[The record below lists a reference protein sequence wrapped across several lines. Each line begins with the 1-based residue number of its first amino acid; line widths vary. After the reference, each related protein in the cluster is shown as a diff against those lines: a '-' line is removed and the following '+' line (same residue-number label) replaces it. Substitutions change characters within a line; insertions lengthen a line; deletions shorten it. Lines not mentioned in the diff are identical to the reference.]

1 MTSASTPTRVATLT
15 IAKEGKKMNE
25 CPFCGAEFEV
35 GEFDNLEDN
44 GDHVVGTAS
53 ITCHECGEVFS
64 VRGFFHW
71 DGEVEVM

>member
-1 MTSASTPTRVATLT
+1 M
-15 IAKEGKKMNE
+15 GE

-44 GDHVVGTAS
+44 GDHVVGTVS
-53 ITCHECGEVFS
+53 ITCHECGAVFF

-71 DGEVEVM
+71 DGNVEVM

>member
-1 MTSASTPTRVATLT
+1 MISVSILTAVALPV
-15 IAKEGKKMNE
+15 ISKEVKKMNE

-35 GEFDNLEDN
+35 GEFDELEDC

-53 ITCHECGEVFS
+53 ITCHECGEHFS
-64 VRGFFHW
+64 VRGYFHW